1 MAGETQ
7 GNGKDSGGAVASLR
21 CPVLH
26 VTFDPRTCAVE
37 ITGES
42 PSLFFSKYMLAMALE
57 KVSLHLA
64 EAQQPM
70 IELPGGAIPFRNR
83 G

>member
-1 MAGETQ
+1 MSGEAG
-7 GNGKDSGGAVASLR
+7 GNGKEHGGGAAALR

-42 PSLFFSKYMLAMALE
+42 PSLFFSTYMLAMALA

-70 IELPGGAIPFRNR
+70 IALPGGALPFRK
-83 G
+83 GG

>member
-1 MAGETQ
+1 MANDAG
-7 GNGKDSGGAVASLR
+7 GNGKEHGATVGAIR

-26 VTFDPRTCAVE
+26 VTFDPQTCAVE

-57 KVSLHLA
+57 KVSEHIA
-64 EAQQPM
+64 ASRQPL
-70 IELPGGAIPFRNR
+70 IEVPGGPIPFHR
-83 G
+83 GG